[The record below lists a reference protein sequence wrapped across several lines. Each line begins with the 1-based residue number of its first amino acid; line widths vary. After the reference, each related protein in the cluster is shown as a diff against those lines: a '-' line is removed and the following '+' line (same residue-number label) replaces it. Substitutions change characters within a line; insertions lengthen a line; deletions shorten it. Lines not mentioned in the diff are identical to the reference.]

1 MVLITLA
8 LFYVGAIFY
17 SESNLSVSCDH
28 CGLWSRGGEPSFK
41 FVLLTIVGC
50 GVVTWLSRIL
60 PFVLLKRFS
69 LSKAV
74 IEYLSFVPVV
84 IMSALWF
91 SNLFTPHLGQL
102 PTLNVNNLLASL
114 PTVLAAIISKN
125 LLVIVL
131 VGLLSLTGL
140 RLLGW

>member
-1 MVLITLA
+1 M
-8 LFYVGAIFY
+8 
-17 SESNLSVSCDH
+17 
-28 CGLWSRGGEPSFK
+28 PSFK

-131 VGLLSLTGL
+131 VGLLSLAGL

>member
-1 MVLITLA
+1 M
-8 LFYVGAIFY
+8 
-17 SESNLSVSCDH
+17 
-28 CGLWSRGGEPSFK
+28 PSFK
-41 FVLLTIVGC
+41 FVLLTIIGC

-60 PFVLLKRFS
+60 PFVLLKKFS

-74 IEYLSFVPVV
+74 VEYLSFVPVV

-91 SNLFTPHLGQL
+91 SNLFTQHLGHL
-102 PTLNVNNLLASL
+102 PELNVNNLLASM
-114 PTVLAAIISKN
+114 PRVVSAIISKN

-131 VGLLSLTGL
+131 VGLLSLAAI